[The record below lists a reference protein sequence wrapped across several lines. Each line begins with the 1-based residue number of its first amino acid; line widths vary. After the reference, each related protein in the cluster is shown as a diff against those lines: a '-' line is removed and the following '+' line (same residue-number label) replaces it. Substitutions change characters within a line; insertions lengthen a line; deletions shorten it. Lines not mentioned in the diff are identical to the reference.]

1 MAIKTIL
8 RTLRSGYQYQYPFK
22 RARSYLQQRMFST
35 ETDMVAPFTSSATSD
50 AQENIPT
57 VPELKLAIS
66 KDMGVDKGYD
76 PFRKDRSHLLKYLP
90 KTQAELPK
98 RAMRDSF
105 LVGIIPLS
113 KDKGL
118 QDKYTTFLG
127 QVRIGRLLE
136 DMDIFAVMVVHKHI
150 YNPNQPKNETFPYT
164 LVTAHVDK
172 IDFTE
177 FLPKTEQDIKISG
190 HVSWVGK
197 SSLEVV
203 VWLEQLMHGTWHRIT
218 RALFLMAARDS
229 NNKQAGIVNP
239 LEPADDR
246 EREILSGGETRKK
259 RRMLLHQMHVSKL
272 IPDAEE
278 QQLIHNL
285 YIRTTDKDSSL
296 RKVLPTGC
304 VWMTNATMSNV
315 VFSHPE
321 ERNMHNAVFGG
332 FIMRMAE
339 ELAWVLGFTYSKY
352 RPVLKSISDISFQK
366 PIAVSSLIR
375 MHASVVYTQLNFM
388 QIIVHVEVY
397 NSITGEN
404 DTTNTLHFTF
414 QVPELVNEVIP
425 QTYHEAMMYID
436 GRRHFES
443 VMGKSSFPH
452 KL

>member
-1 MAIKTIL
+1 MLTKTLL
-8 RTLRSGYQYQYPFK
+8 RTVRLNFQNAFK
-22 RARSYLQQRMFST
+22 RSSYYNYHQQRMTSNNSA
-35 ETDMVAPFTSSATSD
+35 DMLATFTCN
-50 AQENIPT
+50 AQERIAT
-57 VPELKLAIS
+57 LPELKLAIT

-76 PFRKDRSHLLKYLP
+76 PIQKDRSHLLKYLP
-90 KTQAELPK
+90 KSQNELPK
-98 RAMRDSF
+98 RAMKDSF

-113 KDKGL
+113 KDKAL
-118 QDKYTTFLG
+118 RDKYTTFLG

-150 YNPNQPKNETFPYT
+150 QNPNKPENEIFPYT
-164 LVTAHVDK
+164 IVTAQVDK

-177 FLPKTEQDIKISG
+177 FIPKTGEDIKISG

-218 RALFLMAARDS
+218 RALFLMATRDS
-229 NNKQAGIVNP
+229 VNSKACIVNS

-246 EREILSGGETRKK
+246 EKEILSGGETRKK
-259 RRMLLHQMHVSKL
+259 RRFLMQQNHVSKL

-285 YIRTTDKDSSL
+285 YIRTMDKDSSV
-296 RKVLPTGC
+296 RKVLPHGC
-304 VWMTNATMSNV
+304 VWMANATISNV
-315 VFSHPE
+315 IFSHPE
-321 ERNMHNAVFGG
+321 ERNMHNKVFGG
-332 FIMRMAE
+332 FIMRMAQ

-352 RPVLKSISDISFQK
+352 RPVMKSISDISFQK
-366 PIAVSSLIR
+366 AIAVSSLIR
-375 MHASVVYTQLNFM
+375 MHANVVYTQLNYI
-388 QIIVHVEVY
+388 QVLVHVEVY

-414 QVPELVNEVIP
+414 QVPEVVNEVIP

-436 GRRHFES
+436 GRRHFEH
-443 VMGKSSFPH
+443 VMGKFNFPSR
-452 KL
+452 L